1 MRRCC
6 LITSLITITV
16 IAIFLLQL
24 TPVEFAWGSV
34 TPETEAPSALLME
47 AHTGKI
53 LYEKN
58 PHQRRAPA
66 SVTKVATLLVAID
79 ALKNGKVKWNDR
91 VVTSEAAWEMGGSEI
106 WLEPGEEMSFKEMM
120 IAISVGSANDA
131 CVAVAEHIAGS
142 EKAFVGLMNQ
152 KVKDLGL
159 KNTRF
164 VNAHGLPA
172 KGHYTSAYDMAVLC
186 REAAQCPEFLELTS
200 IKHYHKLRGGKTK
213 LDNTN
218 KLLWWYDGTDG
229 FKTGWTTEANYC
241 LASTVKRDDL
251 RLICCVFGVPKI
263 GGHFEESMKLY
274 NWGFANFAF
283 RQLVKPGEVVGELR
297 VGKGTMDH
305 VGVIAPEGAGI
316 LMPKG
321 EDKKMKTEIVL
332 LPFLSAP
339 VSQGDPVGE
348 LKIIVDGKTSEK
360 VPLVAQRDISRG
372 SFWRLLK
379 KSFRSI
385 AS

>member
-6 LITSLITITV
+6 WIIVSL
-16 IAIFLLQL
+16 IAIFLVQL
-24 TPVEFAWGSV
+24 APVKFAWGAV

-53 LYEKN
+53 LYQKN

-66 SVTKVATLLVAID
+66 SVTKVVTLLVAMD
-79 ALKNGKVKWNDR
+79 ALKGGKVNWDDR

-172 KGHYTSAYDMAVLC
+172 KGHYTSAHDMAVLC
-186 REAAQCPEFLELTS
+186 QEAVQYPDFLELTS
-200 IKHYHKLRGGKTK
+200 IKHYYKLRGGKTK

-263 GGHFEESMKLY
+263 GGHFEESVKLY

-283 RQLVKPGEVVGELR
+283 RQLVKPGEVVGDVR
-297 VGKGTMDH
+297 VGKGAADC

-316 LMPKG
+316 LTPKG
-321 EDKKMKTEIVL
+321 ENKRLKTEIKL
-332 LPFLSAP
+332 LPLITAP
-339 VSQGDPVGE
+339 VSQGDSVGE
-348 LKIIVDGKTSEK
+348 LIIIVDNKTSEK
-360 VPLVAQRDISRG
+360 VPLVAQKDVPRG
-372 SFWRLLK
+372 SFWCLLK
-379 KSFRSI
+379 KSFTSL
-385 AS
+385 AG